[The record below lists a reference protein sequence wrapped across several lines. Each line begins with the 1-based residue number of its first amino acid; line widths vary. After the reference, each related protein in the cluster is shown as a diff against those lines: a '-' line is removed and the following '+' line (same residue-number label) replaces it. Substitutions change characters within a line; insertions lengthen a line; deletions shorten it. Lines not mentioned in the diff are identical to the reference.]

1 MNNIDR
7 SVVSDHKVT
16 IVNNFFFFLCFRC
29 KRKITEEPCGEVRH
43 MFPGYQT
50 LVLDCVYC

>member
-16 IVNNFFFFLCFRC
+16 IVNNLFLCFRC
-29 KRKITEEPCGEVRH
+29 KRKNTEEPCGEVRH
-43 MFPGYQT
+43 MFPGY
-50 LVLDCVYC
+50 

>member
-16 IVNNFFFFLCFRC
+16 IVNNLFLCFRC

-43 MFPGYQT
+43 LFPGYQT